1 MNQTEYTPRPPTQQ
15 RLAELF
21 AARATRVGRR
31 PERAEPG
38 SDTETTVLVLLRRV
52 DLAALVRGTI
62 EFAASLSRQEAA
74 AWQLSWT
81 KTRFLF
87 GNPANLTGRTPAR
100 VLAAGGN
107 VAWLGPFVAGHL
119 PGLSRLL
126 KPVTGRLPELAPLL
140 EFPPKRPGVSG
151 SAEDQVYRQLQVAVR
166 GLTFSEYLVH
176 LHHTL
181 AEAVLLGQLRPGE
194 PLRLLHLPD
203 LAADTLGTEPGYA
216 RVHYAASVTAGAEA
230 TAVAEATDGAEEAAE
245 LRLYTCLLARTES
258 LTDPSPIRHDPMDV
272 DA

>member
-1 MNQTEYTPRPPTQQ
+1 MNRIEDAVRPPAQQ
-15 RLAELF
+15 LLAELF
-21 AARATRVGRR
+21 TARATRVGRR
-31 PERAEPG
+31 PERAQPG

-62 EFAASLSRQEAA
+62 EFTAGLSPQEAA
-74 AWQLSWT
+74 SWQLSWT

-87 GNPANLTGRTPAR
+87 GNPANLTDRTPAR
-100 VLAAGGN
+100 VLAPGGN
-107 VAWLGPFVAGHL
+107 LCWLGPFFGGHL

-126 KPVTGRLPELAPLL
+126 KPVTGRLPELPSLI
-140 EFPPKRPGVSG
+140 EFPSTE
-151 SAEDQVYRQLQVAVR
+151 SAAATAHQEYRELRVAVR

-194 PLRLLHLPD
+194 PLRLVHQLDLTADSLH
-203 LAADTLGTEPGYA
+203 AEPGYA
-216 RVHYAASVTAGAEA
+216 RVHYASAPTAGAEE
-230 TAVAEATDGAEEAAE
+230 VAD
-245 LRLYTCLLARTES
+245 LRLFTCLLARTEIP
-258 LTDPSPIRHDPMDV
+258 TDPSPIRHDPLDV